1 MRRRATWFTSAS
13 IAFVTAASAAAGTLD
28 FWEHSRGAQDTTA
41 SFPTG
46 TAWTAQIRF
55 DADSAEGGGMV
66 YGASEITIR
75 PTGSVDFKDWS
86 CALTGCNNSD
96 YNFRTGTAGQPPG
109 PEDGVLVV
117 SDPDLDEKHGIYDL
131 GTITFDGPQEPGTM
145 LLVTC
150 NYTTLDFVERTCNP
164 FVLVTL
170 PEPGGAAALLAGA
183 ALLYGPLRRRHHI
196 R

>member
-1 MRRRATWFTSAS
+1 
-13 IAFVTAASAAAGTLD
+13 
-28 FWEHSRGAQDTTA
+28 
-41 SFPTG
+41 
-46 TAWTAQIRF
+46 
-55 DADSAEGGGMV
+55 MV

-75 PTGSVDFKDWS
+75 PTGSVDFKDWA
-86 CALTGCNNSD
+86 CALQGCNSSD
-96 YNFRTGTAGQPPG
+96 YNFRTGTGSQPPG
-109 PEDGVLVV
+109 PQDGLLVV

-150 NYTTLDFVERTCNP
+150 NYTTLDFVERSCNP

-170 PEPGGAAALLAGA
+170 PEPGAAALFAGV
-183 ALLYGPLRRRHHI
+183 ALLAALRRRY